1 MSQLTV
7 ALAGNPN
14 SGKTTCFNE
23 LTGSRQHVG
32 NYAGVTV
39 ERKEGFCSFGPFS
52 FTVVD
57 LPGTYSLSAYSIE
70 ERVARDFILHDQ
82 PEAVLNIVDSSN
94 LERNLYLTLQ
104 LLELER
110 PLVLVL
116 NMMDMAAKQGLR
128 IRPHLLAE
136 KLGVPV
142 VLRSGQQSNRATDI
156 LKTLAL
162 QAEQKKASAFRV
174 FYGEAEPYI
183 QDLEAAALAG
193 AQKLELP
200 VRYFAVK
207 LFEQDEVVLKKT
219 ASLPEGASLLKRAED
234 GRIALAEK
242 GITEVT
248 SYLVAKRYE
257 QIQSLLQASV
267 VKSSNIKITATDRI
281 DNFLTHRLFGLP
293 LFFGLMWLVFNLVF
307 TIGAY
312 PQDWLTTA
320 FESLGELIS
329 HSMGEGPL
337 RDLLVDGVLGG
348 VGSVLSF
355 VPTILLLFLGIAF
368 LEDTGYMARAAFLM
382 DRVMQQAG
390 LHGKSFIPLL
400 LGFGCNVPAIMGART
415 LESPR
420 DRLVTILV
428 IPFMSCSARLPVYTL
443 LIGAFFDTVWAGTVL
458 FSLYLL
464 GIIIAIVMARIFR
477 TAVFPGESEP
487 FVMEMPPYRL
497 PALRNL
503 WLQMVERSLMYLRKA
518 GTLILAVSIVMWF
531 VTNYPAQETG
541 DKTEAIA
548 ASYAGQLGRVLEP
561 VMEPMGLDWR
571 YGVSLF
577 AGVAAKEVIVGSLGT
592 VYSVES
598 ADDNPSSLME
608 ALGRDDLLNPLKGY
622 ALMVFILL
630 YAPCLPTLIM
640 MKRETQS
647 WFWPAF
653 SACYSTG
660 LAWALATLIYQG
672 GHALGLG

>member
-1 MSQLTV
+1 MSHLTV

-39 ERKEGFCSFGPFS
+39 EKKEGFCSFGPFS
-52 FTVVD
+52 FNIVD

-94 LERNLYLTLQ
+94 LERNLYLTMQ

-116 NMMDMAAKQGLR
+116 NMIDVAAKRGLR
-128 IRPHLLAE
+128 LRPHLLAE

-142 VLRSGQQSNRATDI
+142 VLRSGQQSKRASDI

-162 QAEQKKASAFRV
+162 QAEQKRVSSFRV
-174 FYGEAEPYI
+174 FYGEAEPYL
-183 QDLEAAALAG
+183 QELEAAAEEG
-193 AQKLELP
+193 AEKLGLP
-200 VRYFAVK
+200 VRYLAVK
-207 LFEQDEVVLKKT
+207 LLEQDEVLLKKT
-219 ASLPEGASLLKRAED
+219 ASLPEGPFLLKRAET
-234 GRIALAEK
+234 GRFALAEK

-248 SYLVAKRYE
+248 SYLVSKRYE
-257 QIQSLLQASV
+257 QIQLLLQSTV
-267 VKSSNIKITATDRI
+267 VKSSNHKITATDRI
-281 DNFLTHRLFGLP
+281 DHFLTHRLFGLP

-312 PQDWLTTA
+312 PQDWLSSG
-320 FESLGELIS
+320 FEALGKVVSDLL
-329 HSMGEGPL
+329 GEGPL

-355 VPTILLLFLGIAF
+355 VPTILILFLAIAF

-443 LIGAFFDTVWAGTVL
+443 LIGAFFDTAWAGTVL
-458 FSLYLL
+458 FSLYFL
-464 GIIIAIVMARIFR
+464 GIVVAVLMARIFR
-477 TAVFPGESEP
+477 TTVFPGESEP

-497 PALRNL
+497 PAWRNL
-503 WLQMVERSLMYLRKA
+503 WLQMVERSLMYLQKA
-518 GTLILAVSIVMWF
+518 GTLILAVSIAIWF
-531 VTNYPAQETG
+531 LTNYPAQDEG
-541 DKTEAIA
+541 NKADALA
-548 ASYAGQLGRVLEP
+548 GSYAGQIGRVLEP
-561 VMEPMGLDWR
+561 AMEPMGLDWR
-571 YGVSLF
+571 HGVSLF
-577 AGVAAKEVIVGSLGT
+577 AGVAAKEVIVSSLGT

-598 ADDNPSSLME
+598 DEDNPSSLME
-608 ALGRDDLLNPLKGY
+608 ALSLDTALNPLKGY
-622 ALMVFILL
+622 AFMVFILL
-630 YAPCLPTLIM
+630 YAPCVPTLAM
-640 MKRETQS
+640 MKRETHS

-653 SACYSTG
+653 SAAYSTG
-660 LAWALATLIYQG
+660 LAWVLATVIYQS